1 MVFKRGF
8 FLDLS
13 NGEAQQAPVTVAPV
27 KAAPEATKAKAQPK
41 TAAPAAPATAVSAA
55 PAAPATKSAETPAS
69 DVGSSGPSLTTA
81 EAIAAELAAAQAS
94 RPAPSAV
101 TFAPDCVTAGGALN
115 RRRRSGGADLAGFRE
130 MARGMMGN

>member
-13 NGEAQQAPVTVAPV
+13 NGEAEQPAATVAPV
-27 KAAPEATKAKAQPK
+27 KAAPEAPAKAQ
-41 TAAPAAPATAVSAA
+41 TQQAAPADVAPATTAAAA
-55 PAAPATKSAETPAS
+55 PAPTKTAESSSSA
-69 DVGSSGPSLTTA
+69 PSLTTA

-94 RPAPSAV
+94 RPAPRAV
-101 TFAPDCVTAGGALN
+101 TFAPDCVTAGGALS
-115 RRRRSGGADLAGFRE
+115 RPRRRSGADLAGFRE